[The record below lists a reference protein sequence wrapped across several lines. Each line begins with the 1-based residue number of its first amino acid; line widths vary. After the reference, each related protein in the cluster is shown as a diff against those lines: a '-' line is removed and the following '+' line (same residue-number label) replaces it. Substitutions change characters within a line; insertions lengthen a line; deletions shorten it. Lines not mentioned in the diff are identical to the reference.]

1 MDNTMLLSF
10 LVLIISYILGS
21 IPIGLI
27 VGKVSRGIDIRQ
39 FGSGNIGATNVLR
52 TLGIVPATVVF
63 IGDTLKGLGA
73 VLIARSLL
81 SDYPMVIVLAGLA
94 AIAGHSASVFLGFKG
109 GKGVATS
116 LGVIIGITPLVACT
130 AFGLWVIIVAVT
142 RYVSIASII
151 ASISAPIMMW
161 FSQKLFGRPTPIEYT
176 IFAAAA
182 AVLILIRHKS
192 NISRLISGTEPRIG
206 HHVQLK

>member
-151 ASISAPIMMW
+151 ASISAPVMMW
-161 FSQKLFGRPTPIEYT
+161 FSKKLFGRPTPIEYT